1 MSEEELEEYYFGRI
15 DLDTP
20 DHVFVE
26 RALAD
31 YRAFRCLGK
40 YDDDADWQPAA
51 LDDGHSDYDLPECD
65 AVRLRTEAPAAPPQ
79 TSGTS
84 ATTRRRRR

>member
-1 MSEEELEEYYFGRI
+1 LTSI
-15 DLDTP
+15 P
-20 DHVFVE
+20 DHVFEE

-31 YRAFRCLGK
+31 YRASRCLDK

-65 AVRLRTEAPAAPPQ
+65 TVEDGGTGYAAADVWDV
-79 TSGTS
+79 GDDDDC
-84 ATTRRRRR
+84 AGDEGGCV